1 MWHNPSYLG
10 AQLDPQLTQRLCF
23 PPAGLQQQASAI
35 DAMSPVSP
43 FVLKEMQRNDD
54 SDTEDLKDKWGFT
67 PGAEDTLEVSHG
79 KGGGVDS

>member
-1 MWHNPSYLG
+1 
-10 AQLDPQLTQRLCF
+10 
-23 PPAGLQQQASAI
+23 
-35 DAMSPVSP
+35 MSPVSP